1 MINAGFV
8 SAVLGAALM
17 CGQAFAASD
26 VTAAKNEKLQNNPKY
41 LQLDMSSVQL
51 VDITDSVKANKG
63 GSLNHGQKPTPGSVP
78 VDQVPAPQ
86 TVPAPVDTNSANST
100 PDGTTPAMSAT
111 DAINLADQIVN
122 LAKKVFDIIAE
133 NKPVVDVTVN
143 YANAIPAN
151 ITHWTQLQQ
160 WEMPATRTYAFTA
173 KNMMGSKVVD
183 VKYQVIYTYGGNF
196 NGKGKYLT
204 GVSVEPLSVNVGWG
218 YKFSMTCE
226 VPDSTVAN
234 VGTTENPIASMN
246 LILKWKMASVLKESD
261 GRNVYYVR
269 GDGAIKEIGSAYK
282 IHDPKDIKTLEPLM
296 KK

>member
-8 SAVLGAALM
+8 SAVLGVALA
-17 CGQAFAASD
+17 CGQAVAAEDS
-26 VTAAKNEKLQNNPKY
+26 AAKMEKLQNNPKY
-41 LQLDMSSVQL
+41 LQLDMSSVRL

-63 GSLNHGQKPTPGSVP
+63 GSLDHGQKPTPGSVP
-78 VDQVPAPQ
+78 ADQIPAPQ
-86 TVPAPVDTNSANST
+86 TEPTPVGTNSTDN
-100 PDGTTPAMSAT
+100 PPAQPSMTAGE
-111 DAINLADQIVN
+111 AINLADQIVN

-234 VGTTENPIASMN
+234 VGTSDNPVAAMN